1 MARKLSA
8 RKSGVVVGIGQAT
21 GAPVTAFRPAK
32 SAFANANGVERD
44 ATSNG
49 KDYFVEKNGL
59 RFAGT
64 HLIVDLWDAS
74 NLDDAAAIEEMLRE
88 ATVASGATLLHVHVH
103 TFSEN
108 GGVSGVAV
116 LAESHI
122 SVHTW
127 PERGYAAV
135 DLFMC
140 GSAEPHK
147 AIVVLR
153 KYFAPGHVQIA
164 EHKRG
169 IVA

>member
-8 RKSGVVVGIGQAT
+8 RKSGVVVDIGDIA
-21 GAPVTAFRPAK
+21 GSSGSAFHHADSALARPA
-32 SAFANANGVERD
+32 ERD

-74 NLDDAAAIEEMLRE
+74 NLDDAAAVEEMLRE
-88 ATVASGATLLHVHVH
+88 ATVVCGATLLYLHVH

-147 AIVVLR
+147 AIAVLR
-153 KYFAPGHVQIA
+153 KYFAPSQVQIA
-164 EHKRG
+164 EQKRG

>member
-8 RKSGVVVGIGQAT
+8 RKSDVVVDIGEMKGKPA
-21 GAPVTAFRPAK
+21 AAFRGDGSTP
-32 SAFANANGVERD
+32 SCD

-74 NLDDAAAIEEMLRE
+74 NLDDAASVEEMLKE
-88 ATVASGATLLHVHVH
+88 ATTASGATLLYVHVH

-127 PERGYAAV
+127 PERGYAAI
-135 DLFMC
+135 DFFMC
-140 GSAEPHK
+140 GSAEPHR
-147 AIVVLR
+147 AIAVLR
-153 KYFAPGHVQIA
+153 KYFAPSHVQIA
-164 EHKRG
+164 EQKRG
-169 IVA
+169 ILA